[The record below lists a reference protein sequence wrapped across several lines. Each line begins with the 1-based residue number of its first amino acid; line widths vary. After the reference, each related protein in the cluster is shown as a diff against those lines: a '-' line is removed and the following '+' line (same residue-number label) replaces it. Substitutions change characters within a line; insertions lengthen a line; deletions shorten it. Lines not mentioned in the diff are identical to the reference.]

1 MVIPITGTTNKP
13 ISSERLKDFFLT
25 HSEYSGYLYIGY
37 PIIGTVEGA
46 YPIDAIWVS
55 KEKGVVIFNLV
66 EGKQLTDYESDQ
78 DDAFNKIEAK
88 LKGHRELVDKRKL

>member
-25 HSEYSGYLYIGY
+25 HSEYSGYIYIGY
-37 PIIGTVEGA
+37 PIFGTVVGA

-55 KEKGVVIFNLV
+55 KEKGVVIY
-66 EGKQLTDYESDQ
+66 G
-78 DDAFNKIEAK
+78 
-88 LKGHRELVDKRKL
+88 